1 MASVLPAMRGRFGST
16 EYYIVTM
23 KAEDVTNKL
32 KIPEDIEGWDDLSIE
47 EKYQRQINYGR
58 VKRQIAPYLTED
70 PDRFFGAF
78 IVTMLHSDD
87 IEFEPLSRVY
97 KDKVPNLYRSAAND
111 FGFLTLTGSEIMVP
125 LDGQHRL
132 AALKF
137 AITGKD
143 EKSQPI
149 PGLQTTTDVAQDVC
163 TLILIKH
170 DGVKS
175 RKIFNKVNRYAKRT
189 TKSENLITADDDI
202 VAVIVREAIVGTD
215 NAIPYELVN
224 ANSNT
229 LTVRAREFTTLST
242 LYESTKYLL
251 EDTHGKINVETL
263 PDKAKRSVMRQ
274 EAKDF
279 WEAVCSSINLF
290 NDALHDLSDA
300 GDDKR
305 REIRSDYL
313 LGKPIAQWALVQA
326 IVQLRRPNEHGIR
339 MKLEEACNR
348 ANQLNWSVDDPRWQ
362 QVLMNGDRV
371 GTGKTTVNYASRVI
385 AYRLGQEITDQEIAD
400 LKDRYLSQG
409 GTPDLADQIF

>member
-1 MASVLPAMRGRFGST
+1 
-16 EYYIVTM
+16 
-23 KAEDVTNKL
+23 
-32 KIPEDIEGWDDLSIE
+32 
-47 EKYQRQINYGR
+47 
-58 VKRQIAPYLTED
+58 
-70 PDRFFGAF
+70 
-78 IVTMLHSDD
+78 MLHSDD

-149 PGLQTTTDVAQDVC
+149 PGLQTATDVAQDVC

-263 PDKAKRSVMRQ
+263 PDKAKQNVMRQ

-279 WEAVCSSINLF
+279 WETVCSSINLF
-290 NDALHDLSDA
+290 NDALLDSSEA

-339 MKLEEACNR
+339 MKLEDACNK
-348 ANQLNWSVDDPRWQ
+348 ANQLSWNVDDPRWQ

-371 GTGKTTVNYASRVI
+371 GTGKTTINYASRVI
-385 AYRLGQEITDQEIAD
+385 AYWLGQEITDQEIAD
-400 LKDRYLSQG
+400 LRERYLSQG
-409 GTPDLADQIF
+409 GTPELADRIF